1 MEIQQVDLLLR
12 LYIAAEL
19 PAFHSKIKNQV
30 IIIRIS
36 LFLFEFLTNER
47 DRKFR
52 LIQIFSNRKCFY
64 EMVGIYSIINYI
76 LKYIL
81 LITSDP
87 LHSSVC

>member
-36 LFLFEFLTNER
+36 LLLELVYFY
-47 DRKFR
+47 
-52 LIQIFSNRKCFY
+52 SNF
-64 EMVGIYSIINYI
+64 
-76 LKYIL
+76 
-81 LITSDP
+81 
-87 LHSSVC
+87 